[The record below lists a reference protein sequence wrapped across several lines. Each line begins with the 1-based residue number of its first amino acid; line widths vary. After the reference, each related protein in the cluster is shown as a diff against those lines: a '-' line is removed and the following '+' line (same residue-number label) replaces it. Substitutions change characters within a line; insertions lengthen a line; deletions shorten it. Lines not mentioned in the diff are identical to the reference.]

1 MGGKRQ
7 KKQYNE
13 FITHWWDSNPSVAE
27 SYRIIE
33 TKVQLFNKNEEAQS
47 ILLTAAEEREENP
60 IISANLAIAM
70 AQSNKKTILI
80 DINLRQPTNHL
91 IFDLENTNGVTTYF
105 TKNIELKDIIQDTA
119 FLNLFVIPSGPLPIN
134 SLGLINVYHMKK
146 LLQEL
151 KKRFD
156 VIIFDG
162 PSVLNGAD
170 ATILSV
176 LVDHCVFIVKEKK
189 TNQKKAIKAMQQLKD
204 LEANILGIILYK

>member
-1 MGGKRQ
+1 MGGKRK
-7 KKQYNE
+7 KKQYKE
-13 FITHWWDSNPSVAE
+13 SVTHWWDSNPSVAE

-70 AQSNKKTILI
+70 AQSNKKTVLI
-80 DINLRQPTNHL
+80 DLNLRQPTDHL
-91 IFDLENTNGVTTYF
+91 IFDLENTNGLTTYF
-105 TKNIELKDIIQDTA
+105 TKKIELKDIIQDTA
-119 FLNLFVIPSGPLPIN
+119 FFNLFVIPSGPLPIN
-134 SLGLINVYHMKK
+134 SLGVINVNDMKK

-162 PSVLNGAD
+162 PSVLIGAD

-176 LVDHCVFIVKEKK
+176 LVDHCVFIVKEQK

-204 LEANILGIILYK
+204 IGANILGIILY